1 MATYSIKD
9 LEKLSGIKAHT
20 LRIWEKRYNILNPI
34 RTDTNIRSYSDDDLK
49 KVLNISIL
57 NRNGVKI
64 SKIVEKTQEEINQC
78 ISDLD
83 KVNNQYE
90 SKIENLL
97 IAMIDL
103 DEELFEKVV
112 NLAIMQKGFEFTI
125 EKIIYPFLTKVGTL
139 WQTGEINPAQEHF
152 ISNLI
157 RKKLYAALDVEHFK
171 LSADAKTFVL
181 FLPEGEL
188 HEFGLLFYNYLLK
201 KNGQKVY
208 YLGQTVPLN
217 DLLNIEEIYKP
228 DYVMLSM
235 SAHNT
240 DDGIVAYLNEL
251 YSKLTYSKILTVG
264 SQIENVKDRL
274 GERIIHFNDI
284 SAFKK
289 FISF

>member
-1 MATYSIKD
+1 
-9 LEKLSGIKAHT
+9 
-20 LRIWEKRYNILNPI
+20 
-34 RTDTNIRSYSDDDLK
+34 
-49 KVLNISIL
+49 
-57 NRNGVKI
+57 
-64 SKIVEKTQEEINQC
+64 
-78 ISDLD
+78 
-83 KVNNQYE
+83 
-90 SKIENLL
+90 
-97 IAMIDL
+97 
-103 DEELFEKVV
+103 
-112 NLAIMQKGFEFTI
+112 
-125 EKIIYPFLTKVGTL
+125 
-139 WQTGEINPAQEHF
+139 
-152 ISNLI
+152 
-157 RKKLYAALDVEHFK
+157 
-171 LSADAKTFVL
+171 L